1 MNFCYGL
8 AMRHFCSTTTK
19 PYSKNR
25 AVLAHNALPEQPEG
39 TEARNESF
47 SLFFV
52 PSLAGT
58 MRHFLGDG

>member
-39 TEARNESF
+39 VQEKTIERLPS
-47 SLFFV
+47 FFV
-52 PSLAGT
+52 PARAIAL
-58 MRHFLGDG
+58 DEK